1 MIKPGT
7 IAQISD
13 HKKPMAERFRPHIG
27 KVVTVVGPGDGD
39 GLRCEPQLYSTTG
52 TKISWV
58 PEHLVPLSDP
68 DIDVVATGE
77 VREWIKQK
85 PILTP

>member
-1 MIKPGT
+1 M
-7 IAQISD
+7 
-13 HKKPMAERFRPHIG
+13 RHILITPRG
-27 KVVTVVGPGDGD
+27 KIVTVVGLGHRPGWC
-39 GLRCEPQLYSTTG
+39 CEPQLYSTTG
-52 TKISWV
+52 TKISWIS
-58 PEHLVPLSDP
+58 EHLVPLSDP

>member
-13 HKKPMAERFRPHIG
+13 HKEPMAERFRPHIG
-27 KVVTVVGPGDGD
+27 KVVTVVGPGCQDGWY
-39 GLRCEPQLYSTTG
+39 CEPQLYSTTG
-52 TKISWV
+52 TKISWISD
-58 PEHLVPLSDP
+58 HLVPLSNP